1 MTVDRRRFMMA
12 VAATAA
18 AGAMPLAGEAATDSK
33 RVPTKAEIFDDPEVA
48 VIGNP
53 KGDVALV
60 EWFDYQCPFCKA
72 SFAETLA
79 MVRADG
85 RIRYLMKDWPILG
98 EESVYAA
105 KLTLAA
111 GPARGKAMGALMTTR
126 GRLTRDVIDGRLKGA
141 GLDPATLT
149 KAYYADAK
157 RIDALVWRNGE
168 QADAFGLYATPG
180 YMIGTTLFPGALKP
194 ADMRRA
200 VAEARRNAA
209 G

>member
-1 MTVDRRRFMMA
+1 MTIDRRRFVIA

-18 AGAMPLAGEAATDSK
+18 AGSLAGKADAATAAK
-33 RVPTKAEIFDDPEVA
+33 RVPTKAAIFDDPEVA

-72 SFAETLA
+72 SFADTVA

-85 RIRYLMKDWPILG
+85 NIRYLMKDWPILG
-98 EESVYAA
+98 EESVYAT

-111 GPARGKAMGALMTTR
+111 GRGRGKAMMALMTTR

-141 GLDPATLT
+141 GLDPAALT
-149 KAYYADAK
+149 KAYYADAM

-180 YMIGTTLFPGALKP
+180 YMIGTTLFAGALKP

>member
-1 MTVDRRRFMMA
+1 MTIDRRRFMIA
-12 VAATAA
+12 AAATAA
-18 AGAMPLAGEAATDSK
+18 AGATADIAGAATGTR
-33 RVPTKAEIFDDPEVA
+33 RVPTKAEIFNDPEVS

-53 KGDVALV
+53 KGDVSIV

-72 SFAETLA
+72 SFADTLA
-79 MVRADG
+79 LVRADG
-85 RIRYLMKDWPILG
+85 NIRFLMKDWPILG
-98 EESVYAA
+98 EESVYAT

-111 GPARGKAMGALMTTR
+111 GRGRGKAMAALMTTK
-126 GRLTRDVIDGRLKGA
+126 GRLTRDIIDARLRSA
-141 GLDPATLT
+141 GLDPAALIR
-149 KAYYADAK
+149 AYTANAR
-157 RIDALVWRNGE
+157 RIDALVWRSGE

-200 VAEARRNAA
+200 VTEARRNGA